1 MFSISSEADSCCGGG
16 FSFALETYFSCD
28 STVLF
33 DWAETDVSISY
44 GLGSN
49 FTVSTGLNVTDAG
62 FTEWSIGFDVI
73 W

>member
-1 MFSISSEADSCCGGG
+1 MD
-16 FSFALETYFSCD
+16 TYFAAN

-33 DWAETDVSISY
+33 DWAETDASISY

-62 FTEWSIGFDVI
+62 FTKWTIGFDVT